1 MSWSDYWNTAKSWFG
16 YQPHQK
22 VGKDLGRYLGQLG
35 QEYIPIP
42 GVNGS
47 QFGEWVGSFLPF
59 KEGGIVESKRDFD
72 RWAERSGLAAGMRT
86 ESGRMLSDAFR
97 QYGLAQ
103 LKNGGRIPP
112 LSFSNVRAQMM
123 DEASRA

>member
-1 MSWSDYWNTAKSWFG
+1 MSWTDYWNTAKSWFG

-35 QEYIPIP
+35 QEYFPIP

-59 KEGGIVESKRDFD
+59 KEGGMVRNPITPIFP
-72 RWAERSGLAAGMRT
+72 
-86 ESGRMLSDAFR
+86 
-97 QYGLAQ
+97 AQ
-103 LKNGGRIPP
+103 
-112 LSFSNVRAQMM
+112 SFSNVRAQMM
-123 DEASRA
+123 DEQRRMK